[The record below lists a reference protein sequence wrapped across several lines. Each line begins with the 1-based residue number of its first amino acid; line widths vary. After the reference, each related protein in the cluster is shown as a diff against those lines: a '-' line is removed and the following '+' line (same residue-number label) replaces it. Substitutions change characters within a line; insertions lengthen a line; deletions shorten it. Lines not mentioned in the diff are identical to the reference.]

1 MFLTLVF
8 VKTIF
13 RHESNV
19 TCFKDVFLLGHIS
32 TASGAGNSFIKSR
45 VGGGSLEAEN
55 SFAML
60 FRSL

>member
-1 MFLTLVF
+1 MF

-19 TCFKDVFLLGHIS
+19 TCFKDVFLPGHIS

-45 VGGGSLEAEN
+45 AGGSLEAEN
-55 SFAML
+55 GFAML